1 MQPLL
6 FANPPCIDQNGVFM
20 DTSRF
25 EQFSRLTSSAA
36 KSIAKLKSAQMEAFS
51 LSGAHTNC
59 LCRLHESGSLTQ
71 SELTRL
77 ENMDRSQ
84 VSRVLRDLMDKGYVT
99 SDAQTGYKRR
109 YSLTPLGI
117 QTASRVE
124 DIILTINRFVSGDI
138 PDADIEIFYRTL
150 SVITGNLALAVEKF
164 GNRRFYE

>member
-1 MQPLL
+1 
-6 FANPPCIDQNGVFM
+6 M
-20 DTSRF
+20 DKSRF

-36 KSIAKLKSAQMEAFS
+36 KSIAKLKAARMEAFS

-84 VSRVLRDLMDKGYVT
+84 VSRVLRDLMDKGYVV
-99 SDAQTGYKRR
+99 SDAQAGYKRR
-109 YSLTPLGI
+109 YSLTPSGL

-124 DIILTINRFVSGDI
+124 EIILNVNRFVSGDS
-138 PDADIEIFYRTL
+138 PDADIEVFYRTL
-150 SVITGNLALAVEKF
+150 AVITDNLALAVEKF
-164 GNRRFYE
+164 GHWRLYD